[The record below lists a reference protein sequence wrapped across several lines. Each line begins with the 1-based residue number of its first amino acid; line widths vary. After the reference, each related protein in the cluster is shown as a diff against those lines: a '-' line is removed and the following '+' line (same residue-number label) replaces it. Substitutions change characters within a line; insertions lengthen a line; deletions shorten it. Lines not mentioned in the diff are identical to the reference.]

1 MCISAAQPIWATPQR
16 LFDELHSEFQFT
28 LDVCAIP
35 ANAKCQ
41 KFYSPVEDGLSQPW
55 TGVCWMNPPYGRA
68 IGLWVAR
75 AYRAALTG
83 ATVVALLPARTD
95 TTWWHDYVVK
105 AKDIRFLRGRIR
117 FGEAKYSAPFP
128 SAVVVFD
135 AD

>member
-1 MCISAAQPIWATPQR
+1 VHFSSATDLWATPQR
-16 LFDELHSEFQFT
+16 LFDELHHEFKFT

-35 ANAKCQ
+35 ENAKCPQ
-41 KFYSPVEDGLSQPW
+41 FYSPAEDGLSQPW

-95 TTWWHDYVVK
+95 TTWWHEYVVK

>member
-1 MCISAAQPIWATPQR
+1 
-16 LFDELHSEFQFT
+16 
-28 LDVCAIP
+28 
-35 ANAKCQ
+35 
-41 KFYSPVEDGLSQPW
+41 
-55 TGVCWMNPPYGRA
+55 MNPPYGRA